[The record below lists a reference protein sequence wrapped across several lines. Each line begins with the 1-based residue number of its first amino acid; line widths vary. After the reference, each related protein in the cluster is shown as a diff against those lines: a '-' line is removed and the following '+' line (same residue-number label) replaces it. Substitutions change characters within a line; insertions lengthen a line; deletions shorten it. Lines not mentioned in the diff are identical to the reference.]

1 MNVTLQDI
9 LDDFWNQTGSQTGS
23 SVWDALNGN
32 MAIFRELVGAVK
44 LLNRHVRTAWERFP
58 WPDSIN
64 VECRL
69 NSPPYSNYVAYP
81 VDAIIFD
88 VASGN
93 YYQANTATT
102 AGQSPANTPAV
113 WTLYSA
119 PPISAS
125 KEVLAVYSHNPLEY
139 REARE
144 LKYKLIQNYVYV
156 NPRSG
161 SGNPTL
167 SPESFY
173 VWVKFQYPA
182 PQFSFIPWSSGVYT
196 AGQIVI
202 YGGNSYV
209 ATTTTTAGNNP
220 VTNTSSQW
228 LLLPSPNTISAWAS
242 GSYAA
247 GNFVT
252 YNGNTYV
259 CILAATTQAPSS
271 ATYWLLLAPYQSAFV
286 WSSGIYTANQLVYFG
301 TDTYMANSTTTAG
314 QSPGSAP
321 QYWNIQAVPQWLS
334 AILVNAM
341 VGDWLAAKGDD
352 KAPARKAEADEML
365 SVAIKE
371 ISNDQQQANNS
382 TTVINVREGRRFGK
396 LFTWGWVYGS
406 LPPQT

>member
-125 KEVLAVYSHNPLEY
+125 KEVLAV
-139 REARE
+139 
-144 LKYKLIQNYVYV
+144 
-156 NPRSG
+156 
-161 SGNPTL
+161 
-167 SPESFY
+167 
-173 VWVKFQYPA
+173 
-182 PQFSFIPWSSGVYT
+182 
-196 AGQIVI
+196 
-202 YGGNSYV
+202 
-209 ATTTTTAGNNP
+209 
-220 VTNTSSQW
+220 
-228 LLLPSPNTISAWAS
+228 
-242 GSYAA
+242 
-247 GNFVT
+247 
-252 YNGNTYV
+252 
-259 CILAATTQAPSS
+259 
-271 ATYWLLLAPYQSAFV
+271 
-286 WSSGIYTANQLVYFG
+286 
-301 TDTYMANSTTTAG
+301 
-314 QSPGSAP
+314 
-321 QYWNIQAVPQWLS
+321 
-334 AILVNAM
+334 
-341 VGDWLAAKGDD
+341 
-352 KAPARKAEADEML
+352 
-365 SVAIKE
+365 
-371 ISNDQQQANNS
+371 
-382 TTVINVREGRRFGK
+382 
-396 LFTWGWVYGS
+396 
-406 LPPQT
+406 